1 MKKILFPIIALILFS
16 SCKSESKERE
26 NTLES
31 NKKTISKASKLTEQ
45 YNLFVEQFP
54 IIKTPIKIKACDD
67 DFSEFIQLNDTNNI
81 LDREEFNYIYGK
93 IKINEEYIAVITL
106 EEAECFM
113 PILTTFKI
121 NGEIVNSKE
130 LMIGL
135 CGSDPCF
142 ECEELMEIDN
152 DLNIYVAFNSRY
164 FNCDENG
171 NEIVGTDKKEVIYKT
186 GKITKEGIIELT
198 NEVKKQNPD

>member
-1 MKKILFPIIALILFS
+1 MMRKILFPIIALILLS

-26 NTLES
+26 NTLAS
-31 NKKTISKASKLTEQ
+31 NKTTSKASKLTEQ
-45 YNLFVEQFP
+45 YNLFVDQFP
-54 IIKTPIKIKACDD
+54 IIETPIKIKACDD

-121 NGEIVNSKE
+121 TGEIVNSKE
-130 LMIGL
+130 LMIGR
-135 CGSDPCF
+135 CGPDPCF